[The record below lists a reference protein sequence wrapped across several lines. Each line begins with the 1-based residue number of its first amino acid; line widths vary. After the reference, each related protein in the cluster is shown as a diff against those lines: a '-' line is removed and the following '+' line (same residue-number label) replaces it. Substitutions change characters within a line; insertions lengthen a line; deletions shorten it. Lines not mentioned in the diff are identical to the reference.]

1 MLSSSDY
8 NYFLFINCH
17 DIVECVSVRKFALW
31 LTGKM
36 FQVWTVLRNNLC
48 KNSMKFLTVFHQKCT
63 GIEVEMLEE
72 MYWFWQTLIGKSWN
86 VRFWQHWFIFFWL
99 KILISAIGILNIICT
114 YNLHLSVCSSC
125 SIFFLSSKARLTK
138 SLQFLT
144 DVAQPVQKVLKSSMV
159 STSSL
164 LWSLFCFQHRTKM
177 YVWCSKSWWKR
188 C

>member
-1 MLSSSDY
+1 M
-8 NYFLFINCH
+8 
-17 DIVECVSVRKFALW
+17 ECVSVRKFALQ

-48 KNSMKFLTVFHQKCT
+48 KNSMKFLTVFHQNCT
-63 GIEVEMLEE
+63 VIEVEMLEE
-72 MYWFWQTLIGKSWN
+72 MYWVWQTLIGKSWN
-86 VRFWQHWFIFFWL
+86 VRFWQHRFIFFWL
-99 KILISAIGILNIICT
+99 EILISAIGILKIICT
-114 YNLHLSVCSSC
+114 YNLHLRMCSFFPA
-125 SIFFLSSKARLTK
+125 FFLSSKARLTK
-138 SLQFLT
+138 SLKFLT

-164 LWSLFCFQHRTKM
+164 HWSLFCFQRGTKM

>member
-63 GIEVEMLEE
+63 VIEVEMLEE

-86 VRFWQHWFIFFWL
+86 VRFWQDWFIFFWL
-99 KILISAIGILNIICT
+99 KILISAIGTLNIICT

-144 DVAQPVQKVLKSSMV
+144 DVAQPVQKVLKLSMV

-164 LWSLFCFQHRTKM
+164 LWSLFCFQHRTKI